1 MSLSQLR
8 TMVLVHKNLQNSVI
22 LGKGFFVGV
31 HIPAPWF
38 ANLGMARLIELTD
51 NLWRSKHAVQHFTRF
66 SQIFQDIQYPLVNI
80 HSLRHR
86 TWPIEIVSFPINSM
100 VDLSIVFCY
109 QAGYQVE
116 ACGRS
121 KEALLL
127 RCSAFFLTCVEEV
140 LCFALQKSP
149 LIFKMNTGEEEN
161 NKIFKINILIKKI
174 RTYKNIDLL
183 LFDRNKN

>member
-1 MSLSQLR
+1 M
-8 TMVLVHKNLQNSVI
+8 
-22 LGKGFFVGV
+22 

-38 ANLGMARLIELTD
+38 VYGYGKTYRINGQFVEIETC
-51 NLWRSKHAVQHFTRF
+51 SSTFY
-66 SQIFQDIQYPLVNI
+66 QIFQDIQYPLVNI

-121 KEALLL
+121 KETLLL
-127 RCSAFFLTCVEEV
+127 RCSAFFLTCIEEV
-140 LCFALQKSP
+140 LCFALEKSP
-149 LIFKMNTGEEEN
+149 IIFKMNTGEDEN
-161 NKIFKINILIKKI
+161 NKIFKLNILIKK
-174 RTYKNIDLL
+174 
-183 LFDRNKN
+183 

>member
-1 MSLSQLR
+1 MSLSQMQ
-8 TMVLVHKNLQNSVI
+8 TMVLVHKNLQNWVI
-22 LGKGFFVGV
+22 WQGQMLVCIFQHHGSYM
-31 HIPAPWF
+31 
-38 ANLGMARLIELTD
+38 GMARLIELTD
-51 NLWRSKHAVQHFTRF
+51 SLWRSKHAVQHFTRF

-121 KEALLL
+121 KETLLL
-127 RCSAFFLTCVEEV
+127 RCSAFFLTCIEEV
-140 LCFALQKSP
+140 LCFALEKSP
-149 LIFKMNTGEEEN
+149 LIFKMNTGEDEN
-161 NKIFKINILIKKI
+161 NKIFKLNILIKK
-174 RTYKNIDLL
+174 
-183 LFDRNKN
+183 